1 MARTKEADPENPT
14 KREKSLSV
22 EESLEKLEELLKKLE
37 DEDTPLEESFR
48 LYEQG
53 MKLVKDINLK
63 IDAVEKKMIVLEG
76 AEENA

>member
-1 MARTKEADPENPT
+1 MARAKGTDAENP
-14 KREKSLSV
+14 KELSV
-22 EESLEKLEELLKKLE
+22 EDSLEKLEGMLKKLE